1 MKRKVESRDGNYL
14 WGGDGGRWEVGGE
27 KEKREEE
34 ETPEL
39 TEKTEKDLGSF

>member
-1 MKRKVESRDGNYL
+1 MESRDGNYL

-27 KEKREEE
+27 KEERRKREEE

-39 TEKTEKDLGSF
+39 TEKTEKDQGSF